1 MHASN
6 FPLTKKK
13 EKKKEEIIIK
23 MPYKEKRIAKGR
35 RLG

>member
-1 MHASN
+1 
-6 FPLTKKK
+6 LTKKNNK
-13 EKKKEEIIIK
+13 EIIIK